1 MKVKH
6 FWLFLVMA
14 SQLIIPVSQA
24 QPAVNNS
31 TLSYYCGNEDVEF
44 KEEVTAGLATRVHL
58 QQGAF
63 YQLQETELYE
73 PVIDLIGVE
82 IQNTGVS
89 KACAEYLMTKGTLAT
104 GNTDGILAR
113 VYFNF
118 DSTELSQRSRY
129 VLDNILAILNQDDK
143 QISVIGHTDN
153 TGTKAYNF
161 SLGLKR
167 SKQVEAYLVSKGID
181 PAQLSSSSKGATQ
194 PLNANATAAER
205 EANRRVEIVK

>member
-14 SQLIIPVSQA
+14 CQLIIPASQA

-31 TLSYYCGNEDVEF
+31 ALSYYCGNEDVEF
-44 KEEVTAGLATRVHL
+44 KEEVTVGLATRVHL

-73 PVIDLIGVE
+73 PVIDLVSEE

-89 KACAEYLMTKGTLAT
+89 KACAEYLLTQGQLTT
-104 GNTDGILAR
+104 GNAAGILAR

-118 DSTELSQRSRY
+118 DSTELNQRSRY

-153 TGTKAYNF
+153 TGEKTYNF

-167 SKQVEAYLVSKGID
+167 SKEVEAYLISKGID
-181 PAQLSSSSKGATQ
+181 PAQLSSSSKGETE

-205 EANRRVEIVK
+205 KANRRVEIVK